1 MEPDREAM
9 VCGNSMHFISK
20 DTCIMTSIIQI
31 VVASALPTSENNN
44 KL

>member
-1 MEPDREAM
+1 MEPDREAI
-9 VCGNSMHFISK
+9 VCDNSMHFISK

-31 VVASALPTSENNN
+31 VVASVLPTTENNK